1 MAPVPPCDRPTRPAA
16 CHAPALRLACGA
28 RPPASAP
35 APDDMAERMLA
46 CAACHGR
53 EGRSTPEG
61 YHPRIAGKPSG
72 YLFHQLQNFR
82 ERRRLNA
89 TMAHFVDRMDDA
101 YLREIAGYF
110 AALELP
116 YAPPQPADATPQA
129 LALGRRVA
137 LEGDPARGVPA
148 CTACHGAAMTGVAPA
163 IPGLLGLPRAYLGA
177 QLSAWRQGRRRA
189 HAPDCMAEVARR
201 LSDEQLA
208 AAARH
213 EPAGPPPGRIPAR
226 AAPSRDR
233 AGPPPDPGRRA
244 GTGRAGSC
252 RARRRAAA
260 RAAGPGARGAY
271 LARAGNCGGC
281 HSAPGGAEM
290 AGGRGIDTPFG
301 TVYAGNLT
309 PDPETGLGG
318 WSAEDFWRALHH
330 GRSRDGRLLVPVF
343 PYPEYTRVRRADA
356 DDLYAYLRS
365 LPAVRQS
372 APAHTLRFPFD
383 TPLAL
388 AAWRLLYFTPGEQ
401 ADDPARD
408 AAWNRGRYLVRG
420 LGHCGACHTPR
431 NALGGPRDADE
442 FGGGPIPMQRWIAPS
457 LASAAEAGRRLVR
470 RRGGGAAADGPFG
483 ARHRDRPDGRGGL
496 PLDPAP
502 ARRRPACDGPLPAH
516 PGAGGRRGPAQ
527 RGDDRGPG
535 GPPVRPP
542 LRRLPR

>member
-16 CHAPALRLACGA
+16 CHAPALRLAWVASLLLACAAAIAAPATPAGAASTAGTPTASGA

-208 AAARH
+208 AAAAWLAAQPV
-213 EPAGPPPGRIPAR
+213 PADARPASR
-226 AAPSRDR
+226 LPAALP
-233 AGPPPDPGRRA
+233 
-244 GTGRAGSC
+244 
-252 RARRRAAA
+252 
-260 RAAGPGARGAY
+260 
-271 LARAGNCGGC
+271 LACGGV
-281 HSAPGGAEM
+281 AP
-290 AGGRGIDTPFG
+290 
-301 TVYAGNLT
+301 
-309 PDPETGLGG
+309 
-318 WSAEDFWRALHH
+318 
-330 GRSRDGRLLVPVF
+330 
-343 PYPEYTRVRRADA
+343 
-356 DDLYAYLRS
+356 
-365 LPAVRQS
+365 
-372 APAHTLRFPFD
+372 
-383 TPLAL
+383 
-388 AAWRLLYFTPGEQ
+388 
-401 ADDPARD
+401 
-408 AAWNRGRYLVRG
+408 
-420 LGHCGACHTPR
+420 
-431 NALGGPRDADE
+431 
-442 FGGGPIPMQRWIAPS
+442 
-457 LASAAEAGRRLVR
+457 
-470 RRGGGAAADGPFG
+470 
-483 ARHRDRPDGRGGL
+483 
-496 PLDPAP
+496 
-502 ARRRPACDGPLPAH
+502 
-516 PGAGGRRGPAQ
+516 
-527 RGDDRGPG
+527 
-535 GPPVRPP
+535 
-542 LRRLPR
+542 